1 MLSFQ
6 REVLAR
12 LNLIRR
18 TVSKTLHTHVDN
30 TVHSKLNDASLALDF
45 RNEIQFHRGAI
56 ATMMSLQQQSLSSPF
71 LHLHVPK
78 FTDRFIIIFFI

>member
-1 MLSFQ
+1 M
-6 REVLAR
+6 
-12 LNLIRR
+12 
-18 TVSKTLHTHVDN
+18 HVDN

-56 ATMMSLQQQSLSSPF
+56 GTMMSLQQQSLSSPF